1 MDTSKLRK
9 LQEMIYDMMLL
20 DEKKHELQL
29 KLLEALH
36 VKDYKDKNPN
46 AKSVVLA
53 TYFMSNLDTKKVEKH
68 LTYECVDS
76 KDHKRIDR
84 LQKKYFSQYRKL
96 TIKSYDLTKFIPNK
110 TVATCQEQITK
121 ALN

>member
-1 MDTSKLRK
+1 
-9 LQEMIYDMMLL
+9 MMEL

-46 AKSVVLA
+46 ATSVILA
-53 TYFMSNLDTKKVEKH
+53 SYFMSNLDTKVVEKY

-84 LQKKYFSQYRKL
+84 LQRKYKSQYRKL
-96 TIKSYDLTKFIPNK
+96 TIKSYDLTKFNG
-110 TVATCQEQITK
+110 TVIGTVQEGITR

>member
-1 MDTSKLRK
+1 
-9 LQEMIYDMMLL
+9 MMEL
-20 DEKKHELQL
+20 DEKKHQLQL

-36 VKDYKDKNPN
+36 VKDYKDKFPN
-46 AKSVVLA
+46 AKSVLLA
-53 TYFMSNLDTKKVEKH
+53 SYYMSDIQTKKVEKY

-84 LQKKYFSQYRKL
+84 LQRKYYSQYRKL
-96 TIKSYDLTKFIPNK
+96 TIKSYDLTKFIPDK
-110 TVATCQEQITK
+110 TVATYNKLASK